1 MSQADL
7 GCKQDPRMAESPGR
21 APNCSSKQGKTWVS
35 DHLSPE
41 NIVSCSEQQTTLLP
55 EDSKSAKETP
65 GTVLFSSLQSL
76 ACPLGTILESV
87 AVPSQEDI
95 SGGRELVALSTA
107 FSMSAAW

>member
-1 MSQADL
+1 
-7 GCKQDPRMAESPGR
+7 MAESPGK
-21 APNCSSKQGKTWVS
+21 APNCSSKQGSAWVP

-41 NIVSCSEQQTTLLP
+41 NTASCSEQQTTLLP

-65 GTVLFSSLQSL
+65 GTVKAGVLFSSLQSL
-76 ACPLGTILESV
+76 ACPLGTTLESV

-95 SGGRELVALSTA
+95 SGGRELVALSMA